1 MPQGDS
7 LRACYF
13 DYPGLEDMMV
23 WLSGLSGAHT
33 YSIFAAL
40 SQAEARAD
48 RLARLFLLTDF
59 GGKAPSLSWFNSGT
73 TIWIW
78 KKKAINI
85 VFHVDGPIQTHM
97 YAVPVFVQ
105 EPVPLD
111 DVPAAQS
118 SALPSG
124 SWANTGSCCWG
135 HGMLR
140 GGLIQNSWCTVCC
153 EIMTGLFFKRC
164 MINIMKVIVN

>member
-78 KKKAINI
+78 KKRRLISYSMWMGLYRHTCTRCRCLFRSLYLWTTCLLLSLLLFLRAAERTLDRAAGDMACFEEDLSKTPDAL
-85 VFHVDGPIQTHM
+85 
-97 YAVPVFVQ
+97 YA
-105 EPVPLD
+105 
-111 DVPAAQS
+111 A
-118 SALPSG
+118 
-124 SWANTGSCCWG
+124 
-135 HGMLR
+135 
-140 GGLIQNSWCTVCC
+140 
-153 EIMTGLFFKRC
+153 K
-164 MINIMKVIVN
+164 